1 MLDAETTSLLE
12 RLVVALERIA
22 NHLAPV
28 ETQRERKP
36 AVLSQAAY
44 TRDERDKQEVRA
56 TLRGE
61 KPKPPL

>member
-22 NHLAPV
+22 NHIAPL
-28 ETQRERKP
+28 EGKRQIKP
-36 AVLSQAAY
+36 ATLSTAAY
-44 TRDERDKQEVRA
+44 TREERDRLEVRA

-61 KPKPPL
+61 KPQP